1 MQGGEVLQVLGQE
14 TNLQASTHAQ
24 LILVWNKCCFT
35 TKPSSACDAGFHADH
50 NVDCSFSDSS
60 YSSQ

>member
-35 TKPSSACDAGFHADH
+35 TKPSSACDAGFHAE
-50 NVDCSFSDSS
+50 SG
-60 YSSQ
+60 YRLQT